1 MKKDTQKIADII
13 KRKTAS
19 YIIPNIAQCFPSAI
33 SHVIRPLIM
42 HEPIIISLKPNMLE
56 PNNKSTIS
64 ISNTE
69 YNMQNPS
76 NIQKRLS
83 VSFISKL

>member
-1 MKKDTQKIADII
+1 MKNDTQKIADRI
-13 KRKTAS
+13 KREITS
-19 YIIPNIAQCFPSAI
+19 YIIPNIAQRFPYAI
-33 SHVIRPLIM
+33 SHVIRPLIK
-42 HEPIIISLKPNMLE
+42 HIHAIISLNPNMLE

-83 VSFISKL
+83 ISFISKL